1 MWVLMM
7 VIALGS
13 TPIAEFKTKE
23 DCEKMSVEFSTKFKN
38 EKYICELKKIEK
50 KAYSVNASSYESFK
64 IRRVENGKEQ

>member
-1 MWVLMM
+1 MVVQLFLVAVYLEWIFDKNNALINSLWVLMM

-38 EKYICELKKIEK
+38 EKYICELKK
-50 KAYSVNASSYESFK
+50 
-64 IRRVENGKEQ
+64 

>member
-38 EKYICELKKIEK
+38 EKYICELKKV
-50 KAYSVNASSYESFK
+50 SHS
-64 IRRVENGKEQ
+64 

>member
-23 DCEKMSVEFSTKFKN
+23 EANAAKSIIDKAVVKPAEVKVLDCYRWVDISKEAKN
-38 EKYICELKKIEK
+38 
-50 KAYSVNASSYESFK
+50 V
-64 IRRVENGKEQ
+64 